1 MANVVVAARWLL
13 WLYWDAPGFAQP
25 DPGDIE
31 AWYVIGEVEARV
43 DQLGDSG
50 DQLCKME
57 RWLTEYLEAN
67 PQVPRDWVHLTI
79 PPRDGVYPALLSIRE
94 RIDFAGRN
102 FFFASSVPLVA
113 GWADF
118 L

>member
-1 MANVVVAARWLL
+1 MDRFNYIL
-13 WLYWDAPGFAQP
+13 
-25 DPGDIE
+25 
-31 AWYVIGEVEARV
+31 GEVEARV
-43 DQLGDSG
+43 EQLGDSE

-67 PQVPRDWVHLTI
+67 PQVPHA
-79 PPRDGVYPALLSIRE
+79 GMHPALAADMFHELSIRE